1 MVVGGGGGVFIA
13 LLAPPTS
20 LPVTDPSSSGIP
32 VRIVWIVACASA
44 SGVFLTAVCSL
55 LCNTSAC

>member
-1 MVVGGGGGVFIA
+1 MFIA